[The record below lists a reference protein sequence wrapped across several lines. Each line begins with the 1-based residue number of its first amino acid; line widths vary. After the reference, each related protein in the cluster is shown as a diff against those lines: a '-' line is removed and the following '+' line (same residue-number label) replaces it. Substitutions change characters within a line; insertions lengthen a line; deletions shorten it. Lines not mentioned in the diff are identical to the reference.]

1 VVAQVNA
8 REHPLRSLAR
18 AGLGGGLAN
27 AFKAAQNPKDHMVD
41 EAASPSSRAKSKSI
55 GESPFTFPKFLG
67 KLAFPSEFHHLA
79 EKNALQAKENYD
91 KLKNA
96 TEEVT
101 GGFKD
106 AFETAAEGTR
116 EYGVR
121 LARIS
126 TQPLITRPSFS
137 RRSRRPRRSNCPR
150 PSCASSSKRC
160 RNSQRN

>member
-1 VVAQVNA
+1 
-8 REHPLRSLAR
+8 LAR

-55 GESPFTFPKFLG
+55 GETPFTFSKFLG
-67 KLAFPSEFHHLA
+67 KFDFPSEFRDLA

-96 TEEVT
+96 TEQVT

-106 AFETAAEGTR
+106 AYETATK
-116 EYGVR
+116 VR
-121 LARIS
+121 AIMV
-126 TQPLITRPSFS
+126 FG
-137 RRSRRPRRSNCPR
+137 
-150 PSCASSSKRC
+150 
-160 RNSQRN
+160 